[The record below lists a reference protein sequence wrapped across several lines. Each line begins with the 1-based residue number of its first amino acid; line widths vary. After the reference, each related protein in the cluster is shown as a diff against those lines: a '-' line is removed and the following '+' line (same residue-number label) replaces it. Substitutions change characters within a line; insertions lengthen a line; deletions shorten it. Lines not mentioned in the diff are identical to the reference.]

1 MAPLAIEFEW
11 DEKKAAS
18 NFQRHKITFNKAT
31 EVFQDPQAKEE
42 TNPYEGE
49 ERWTIIGTSQ
59 DGRLLLYVVYTI
71 RNNGQTVR
79 IISARPATKKE
90 RRSYEL
96 G

>member
-1 MAPLAIEFEW
+1 MLITINFTI
-11 DEKKAAS
+11 DEA
-18 NFQRHKITFNKAT
+18 F
-31 EVFQDPQAKEE
+31 PQCESCARLSHHQMSRA
-42 TNPYEGE
+42 NPYEGE

-71 RNNGQTVR
+71 SKKGRTVR
-79 IISARPATKKE
+79 IISARPATKKK